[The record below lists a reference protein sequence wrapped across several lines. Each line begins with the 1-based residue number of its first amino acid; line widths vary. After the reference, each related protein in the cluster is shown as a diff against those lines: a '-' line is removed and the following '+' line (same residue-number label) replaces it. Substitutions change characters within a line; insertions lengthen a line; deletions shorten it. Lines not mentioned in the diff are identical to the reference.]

1 MLTAQ
6 FTEMRTYTHLLFYRS
21 IAQPYHVSIH
31 TCTWLYMY
39 ISIITTVETYCLL
52 WVTLQN
58 CPDVAAV
65 HDEKVLHKLKVSKI
79 VVGLVVQEFQVL
91 FVHNTLHGL
100 GNGGRCLQCLCEGR
114 E

>member
-1 MLTAQ
+1 
-6 FTEMRTYTHLLFYRS
+6 
-21 IAQPYHVSIH
+21 
-31 TCTWLYMY
+31 MY
-39 ISIITTVETYCLL
+39 ISIIITVETYCLL

-100 GNGGRCLQCLCEGR
+100 GDGGRCLQCLCEGR
-114 E
+114 IILSVISQSFL